1 MNAIKSMIAAGA
13 VLASV
18 SAHAAEDSCMKVS
31 GLAQQAM
38 LARQSGELLQDSM
51 KKIGDGSKFASAV
64 IMKAYEKPVEQSEKA
79 KEMSVKEFQNEA
91 YRVCFNANN

>member
-1 MNAIKSMIAAGA
+1 MNSTRSMIAVG
-13 VLASV
+13 VFLLSV

-38 LARQSGELLQDSM
+38 SARQSGELLQDTM

-64 IMKAYEKPVEQSEKA
+64 IMKAYEKPVEQSENA
-79 KEMSVKEFQNEA
+79 KEMAVKEFQNEA

>member
-1 MNAIKSMIAAGA
+1 MNSLRSMMAVAAILI
-13 VLASV
+13 SV

-38 LARQSGELLQDSM
+38 LARQNGELLQDSM
-51 KKIGDGSKFASAV
+51 KKYGDGSKFANAV
-64 IMKAYEKPVEQSEKA
+64 IMKAYEKPVEHSDKA
-79 KEMSVKEFQNEA
+79 KEMAVKEFQNEA